1 MPSTY
6 TTNTGIE
13 KIATG
18 EQSGTWGNTTNTN
31 LDLIDQSTNGI
42 VEITVSSAA
51 TSGSPNSLP
60 ITNGALS
67 NGRNVY
73 IEFKDGGDLG
83 GTVFYQLDPNDAEKV
98 VHVRNNLTN
107 QALILF
113 QGTYNSSN
121 DIEIPN
127 GKDMIVKFDGAGSGA
142 TVEQVDKNLNPTTVE
157 ITGALTGTTATFT
170 TADNNPQ
177 LTLTSTD
184 TDSGHG
190 PRMNLVRNPG
200 EAGADGDNLGQI
212 FIQGYNDAGTP
223 ELIDYFQLFTEIED
237 ASDGTE
243 DARQIHYVMT
253 GGSQRSRI
261 EHTGSE
267 TIINEDSRD
276 VNFRVETDN
285 NVFGLFVDAGNDH
298 VCINTGTDHGG
309 VLNIETTGN
318 GDTVTLACTD
328 TDDAT
333 GPVLVL
339 KRAVTGADD
348 DLLGRIRFDGRD
360 GGGNNTTYARLD
372 TQIKAAADGSESSK
386 FTIKHL
392 KGGSEITAIDSADAE
407 FVINQDSANLDF
419 RVESDAGSHAF
430 FVDGGDNI
438 ITAFKTSTGTDNG
451 GVEFRS
457 GGNSYFTQA
466 AVTNTPTVQIKQIG
480 EGGNDDA
487 DQGLLIIVDGTNAAS
502 GAGNVLRCEGSNS
515 THGAFADLLTVKNDG
530 RVGIGTGSP
539 QSGGSSQT
547 SLDVTGPILFRGGI
561 VAHQTDAGVLEYSG
575 NIFKIRA
582 YGNTSGDGAI
592 SFRTGGGGGSTDT
605 ERLAISSGGVPTFT
619 QTSTNTDP
627 ESDLGCF
634 AHFRNAST
642 AVNTGFTITLGSND
656 NPGTGI
662 YARRIGSN
670 NEHELGF
677 QVRNSSGSSTTRMML
692 HATSQLSV
700 NTKLKTYNSSS
711 AAIIAVNDGN
721 FGAINV
727 GTDATTSRTG
737 IVFTNP
743 NNTVGSITMSGT
755 TTTYNTSSDYR
766 LKENIVTDW
775 DATSRLKQLKP
786 SRFNF
791 KTDKDLT
798 VDGFLAHEVSSI
810 VPEAV
815 TGTKDETEKI
825 SNVVLN
831 ADGTVLTHSVSKEK
845 WEADKLPTTD
855 SDGNEEE
862 PLYSSDTTWV
872 ESKTIP
878 KYQGIDQSKLVPLL
892 VKTIQEL
899 EARITA
905 LEGE

>member
-1 MPSTY
+1 MTSTY
-6 TTNTGIE
+6 VNDLRLNEQGTGDNP
-13 KIATG
+13 G
-18 EQSGTWGNTTNTN
+18 SWGTVTNTN
-31 LDLIDQSTNGI
+31 LELIAEAFSYGTETIGDADTTITMQDGTSDAARSLYLKIASSADLTTTRVITLAPN
-42 VEITVSSAA
+42 TVSKVWIIENA
-51 TSGSPNSLP
+51 TSGGQI
-60 ITNGALS
+60 IT
-67 NGRNVY
+67 
-73 IEFKDGGDLG
+73 IK
-83 GTVFYQLDPNDAEKV
+83 
-98 VHVRNNLTN
+98 
-107 QALILF
+107 
-113 QGTYNSSN
+113 QGTGATVN
-121 DIEIPN
+121 IPN
-127 GKDMIVKFDGAGSGA
+127 GSVKVIATDGAGSGGIVYDLF
-142 TVEQVDKNLNPTTVE
+142 TDLD
-157 ITGALTGTTATFT
+157 LTGTTTVA
-170 TADNNPQ
+170 
-177 LTLTSTD
+177 TLTTSGNVGIGASSPSVLLD
-184 TDSGHG
+184 LESANPIIRLTDS
-190 PRMNLVRNPG
+190 
-200 EAGADGDNLGQI
+200 
-212 FIQGYNDAGTP
+212 DASGTP
-223 ELIDYFQLFTEIED
+223 ECQISGAGGDLILD
-237 ASDGTE
+237 ADRDNEKSTSIISFKVDGT
-243 DARQIHYVMT
+243 
-253 GGSQRSRI
+253 QRAVI
-261 EHTGSE
+261 GASE
-267 TIINEDSRD
+267 AVFNEASNDYD
-276 VNFRVETDN
+276 FRVESN
-285 NVFGLFVDAGNDH
+285 NSEKMFVVDAGSDFVSISGASGLSEVLNGGTAS
-298 VCINTGTDHGG
+298 VNSVSANSMLEINTRSATNGHSGIMQSGTDSDSVPSRLIFNTSSGTSDP
-309 VLNIETTGN
+309 VSRFEISIAETTVN
-318 GDTVTLACTD
+318 EDTNDV
-328 TDDAT
+328 
-333 GPVLVL
+333 
-339 KRAVTGADD
+339 
-348 DLLGRIRFDGRD
+348 
-360 GGGNNTTYARLD
+360 
-372 TQIKAAADGSESSK
+372 
-386 FTIKHL
+386 
-392 KGGSEITAIDSADAE
+392 
-407 FVINQDSANLDF
+407 DF
-419 RVESDAGSHAF
+419 RIESDAGSHAF

-539 QSGGSSQT
+539 QSGGSGET

-561 VAHQTDAGVLEYSG
+561 TAHQTDAGVLEYAG

-605 ERLAISSGGVPTFT
+605 EVLAIASGGIPTFT
-619 QTSTNTDP
+619 QTSTNTDA

-677 QVRNSSGSSTTRMML
+677 QVRNSSGSSTTRAML
-692 HATSQLSV
+692 HATAQFTV
-700 NTKLKTYNSSS
+700 NTKLKTVNSSS
-711 AAIIAVNDGN
+711 AHIIALNDGSM
-721 FGAINV
+721 GAINV
-727 GTDATTSRTG
+727 ATDSTASRTG
-737 IVFTNP
+737 IVFTNT
-743 NNTVGSITMSGT
+743 NGTVGSIAMSGT
-755 TTTYNTSSDYR
+755 STAFNTFSDYR

-791 KTDKDLT
+791 KDDKDLT

-855 SDGNEEE
+855 ADGNEEE

-878 KYQGIDQSKLVPLL
+878 KYQGIDQSKLVPLM

-899 EARITA
+899 EARIA
-905 LEGE
+905 KLEGS